1 MASEPSPKKRP
12 RPPGE
17 VGDLKRVAE
26 IVMVLSAMGEMRTGG
41 VSSAVV
47 KSLVAEALEKLAKAC
62 EIVNPR
68 DLFSREA
75 VTVLV
80 EDLGLNRS
88 RDPMSGFRPPKT
100 SIAEKLLLTKRKME
114 ESKEVVSHSSSIT
127 TPFQPVGFHASSEG
141 NTTLF
146 NGAPRF
152 LPDKPS
158 PLLFPAGGVQT
169 APPMVPVHTLGSASS
184 SSKLLQMSTVHP
196 VAGSA
201 KSSTNS
207 FERTTPLATT
217 CRTEVAHFRLDQR
230 SNGSPYLTH
239 VRDEFSCVATT
250 DSLPEK
256 SSTSSTYSATIP
268 AVRLGQTNKFQ
279 DATTVKQET
288 IHEANPIQ
296 TSVHVIGDQD
306 LKGPAVQAISGSLF
320 MGHQNSVL
328 TYMHPPTGFPSHNDI
343 AQNVQRVLQN
353 KASEHSNRTPPST
366 DYVNK
371 ALPCQICK
379 IAISDVE
386 SLLICDSC
394 EKGTHLKCLQ
404 SYSNKGMSKLEWH
417 CPKCLIS
424 SNGKRLQPKYGRVT
438 RTPAVPK
445 VPSSTSVAQASTEK
459 KSETSD
465 SKINHQIP
473 NGNPS
478 FLVHASTT
486 GSNLGDSVSDLKT
499 DETKEIHDMDFSIRT
514 KMEDGMCS
522 GTTSDHSKE
531 VTGVECVKLGPDR
544 GSLDEKNETTR
555 LSPSEMQKS
564 NSESML
570 QMKGEDSSNLQ
581 DEIIKSSDIECPSNI
596 NDIANQSVAVCDSQ
610 VGKNLDVPI
619 SFEASADLHDASK
632 SNMDESEE
640 LSKSCESSKGN
651 ADSENMKDDIDTA
664 RETPSRALD
673 NGDVAGICDI
683 PSVLG
688 PHTIG
693 WVGDILKVVEDKTYY
708 QACHIKGMFHKLQD
722 HVMVSSDSRKN
733 FPSKIQT
740 LWEDNKT
747 GLRSAVVIPYY
758 FPAEIPETVS
768 CPTPEDREVY
778 ASNEEN
784 TIMVGEI
791 HGTCEVLPIHKFK
804 EEYNKSN
811 NLQDK
816 ENYSHPIFF
825 CEWIYDESKGVFQS
839 IND

>member
-1 MASEPSPKKRP
+1 MAAEPSPKKRP

-17 VGDLKRVAE
+17 DGDLKRVAE
-26 IVMVLSAMGEMRTGG
+26 IVMVLSTMGEMRAGG
-41 VSSAVV
+41 VPSAVE
-47 KSLVAEALEKLAKAC
+47 KSLVAEAREKLAKAC
-62 EIVNPR
+62 EIVKPR

-75 VTVLV
+75 VRVLV

-127 TPFQPVGFHASSEG
+127 TQFQPVGFHASSEG

-169 APPMVPVHTLGSASS
+169 ASPIVPVHTLGSASS

-207 FERTTPLATT
+207 FERTTSLATT
-217 CRTEVAHFRLDQR
+217 SRTEVAHFRLDQR

-239 VRDEFSCVATT
+239 VRATT
-250 DSLPEK
+250 DCLPEK

-279 DATTVKQET
+279 DATTVKQEV

-353 KASEHSNRTPPST
+353 KASEQSNWTPPST

-379 IAISDVE
+379 IAITDVE

-404 SYSNKGMSKLEWH
+404 SYSNKGMSKVEWH

-424 SNGKRLQPKYGRVT
+424 SNGKPLPPKYGRVT

-445 VPSSTSVAQASTEK
+445 VPSSMSVAQASTER

-465 SKINHQIP
+465 SKINDQIP
-473 NGNPS
+473 NGNS
-478 FLVHASTT
+478 TFLVHASTT
-486 GSNLGDSVSDLKT
+486 GSNLGDSVPDLKT
-499 DETKEIHDMDFSIRT
+499 DETKEIHDMDFSIQT

-522 GTTSDHSKE
+522 RD
-531 VTGVECVKLGPDR
+531 
-544 GSLDEKNETTR
+544 
-555 LSPSEMQKS
+555 
-564 NSESML
+564 
-570 QMKGEDSSNLQ
+570 
-581 DEIIKSSDIECPSNI
+581 
-596 NDIANQSVAVCDSQ
+596 NQ
-610 VGKNLDVPI
+610 
-619 SFEASADLHDASK
+619 
-632 SNMDESEE
+632 
-640 LSKSCESSKGN
+640 
-651 ADSENMKDDIDTA
+651 
-664 RETPSRALD
+664 
-673 NGDVAGICDI
+673 
-683 PSVLG
+683 
-688 PHTIG
+688 
-693 WVGDILKVVEDKTYY
+693 
-708 QACHIKGMFHKLQD
+708 
-722 HVMVSSDSRKN
+722 
-733 FPSKIQT
+733 
-740 LWEDNKT
+740 
-747 GLRSAVVIPYY
+747 
-758 FPAEIPETVS
+758 
-768 CPTPEDREVY
+768 
-778 ASNEEN
+778 
-784 TIMVGEI
+784 
-791 HGTCEVLPIHKFK
+791 
-804 EEYNKSN
+804 
-811 NLQDK
+811 
-816 ENYSHPIFF
+816 
-825 CEWIYDESKGVFQS
+825 
-839 IND
+839 